1 MRKLLVTK
9 SILHAKFCLQINARV
24 CLSNSRWILFC
35 NNNVVVVVGCDA
47 TIHYFS
53 GFVKVMKHMP
63 YQSFLWIERSIPKVQ
78 ILLRCLTKKNAWKMA
93 IRCKYLTCL
102 IQNDGSNHCPLLH
115 QKTLL
120 QLQSPMQYHIILCFF
135 VKMYS
140 YYLLTHSSEI
150 RGLCL
155 MKCPS
160 EILENLPY
168 IYHNKSHVVFFVF
181 HFMQLYLFY

>member
-9 SILHAKFCLQINARV
+9 SIVLHAKFCLQINARV

-63 YQSFLWIERSIPKVQ
+63 YQSFLWIERSTQSSNSSSVFSQ
-78 ILLRCLTKKNAWKMA
+78 KKKTAWKMA

-102 IQNDGSNHCPLLH
+102 IQNDGANHCPLLH

-135 VKMYS
+135 VKMYH
-140 YYLLTHSSEI
+140 T
-150 RGLCL
+150 
-155 MKCPS
+155 
-160 EILENLPY
+160 
-168 IYHNKSHVVFFVF
+168 IY
-181 HFMQLYLFY
+181 